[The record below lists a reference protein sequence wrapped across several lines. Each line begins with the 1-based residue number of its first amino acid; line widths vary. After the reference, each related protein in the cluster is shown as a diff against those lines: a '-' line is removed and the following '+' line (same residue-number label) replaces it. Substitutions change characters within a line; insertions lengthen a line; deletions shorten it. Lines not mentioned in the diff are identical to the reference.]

1 MLLGRCQGPAHSSR
15 RGFCMS
21 TWHSPSAHRRAA
33 VAAGVISPTW
43 RCPAGQG
50 VSWGFK
56 LRGEPTRVHAG
67 YDSLGWE
74 PWLGVQ
80 NAGYFCVDLAEPAG
94 ESLPLKNFRN
104 GITMS
109 TGSSP
114 EFAQIEKLLKV
125 AFDNHATE
133 LRLSGGVP
141 PMLRIGEQLR
151 QLKIP
156 PVAAEAVTGLIAA
169 VMPAGA
175 DPKAFTFDSSHGPIE
190 GSVVDVSGTQVLVLK
205 KGSTAQAAADG
216 DSPLELDIQNDG
228 KEDEPGSG
236 VKVSSRDHEYAMPT
250 EAGGVIQIDK
260 LLTAAV
266 KGGVSDIHIT
276 VGQPPVFRQD
286 GGMKPQKTK
295 VLTADDTNGLMKSI
309 TPERCQAELA
319 EMGGTDF
326 GFAFGDMARF
336 RVSVF
341 KQRGSIAMVLRQIP
355 NNMLTPEQLGVPD
368 VCLRMVTRPR
378 GLFLV
383 TGPTGSGKSTT
394 LASLINYINEKYDH
408 HIITIEDPIEFYHHS
423 KMSTVNQ
430 REVGN
435 DVTSFAEAL
444 RRALRQD
451 PDVILVG
458 ELRDLETIE
467 AAISA
472 AETGHVVFGTL
483 HTSSA
488 QGTVN
493 RIIDA
498 FPTNQQEQIRTQLS
512 TTIIGVVS
520 QALLKKIGGGRVA
533 AYEILVVTPAIGNLI
548 RENKTFR
555 INSAI
560 QTGTKLG
567 MQLLD
572 DHLFKLWKDKKVA
585 EEDVMYKSQSPDDL
599 FKRINDAKKGIF
611 ENEDEIARRAQR
623 ELNTR

>member
-1 MLLGRCQGPAHSSR
+1 
-15 RGFCMS
+15 MS
-21 TWHSPSAHRRAA
+21 
-33 VAAGVISPTW
+33 VAA
-43 RCPAGQG
+43 
-50 VSWGFK
+50 
-56 LRGEPTRVHAG
+56 
-67 YDSLGWE
+67 
-74 PWLGVQ
+74 
-80 NAGYFCVDLAEPAG
+80 
-94 ESLPLKNFRN
+94 
-104 GITMS
+104 
-109 TGSSP
+109 SP
-114 EFAQIEKLLKV
+114 EFAHVEKLLKV

-141 PMLRIGEQLR
+141 PMLRINDQLR
-151 QLKIP
+151 QLKIKP
-156 PVAAEAVTGLIAA
+156 IPAAEVDGLIAA

-175 DPKAFTFDSSHGPIE
+175 DPQKFVFDSSHGPIT
-190 GSVVDVSGTQVLVLK
+190 GSVLQVSGTQVLVLQK
-205 KGSTAQAAADG
+205 AEQPASDDG
-216 DSPLELDIQNDG
+216 DMPLELDMQD
-228 KEDEPGSG
+228 EQHDEPGSG
-236 VKVSSRDHEYAMPT
+236 VRVRSVEDDFAMPE
-250 EAGGVIQIDK
+250 EAGGTIQIDK

-295 VLTADDTNGLMKSI
+295 VMTADDTNGLMKSI

-341 KQRGSIAMVLRQIP
+341 KQRGSVAMVLRQIP
-355 NNMLTPEQLGVPD
+355 NKMLTPEQLGVPE
-368 VCLRMVTRPR
+368 VCKRMVTRPR

-394 LASLINYINEKYDH
+394 LASLIDYINGKYDH
-408 HIITIEDPIEFYHHS
+408 HIITIEDPIEFYHYS
-423 KMSTVNQ
+423 KKSTVNQ
-430 REVGN
+430 REVGT
-435 DVTSFAEAL
+435 DVTGFAEAL

-512 TTIIGVVS
+512 TAIIGVVS

-555 INSAI
+555 ITSVI
-560 QTGTKLG
+560 QTGAKLG

-572 DHLFKLWKDKKVA
+572 DNMFRLWRDGLVEKKDIFFRANDPESLAKKVA
-585 EEDVMYKSQSPDDL
+585 QVEKGLFEEAEERV
-599 FKRINDAKKGIF
+599 
-611 ENEDEIARRAQR
+611 EV
-623 ELNTR
+623 